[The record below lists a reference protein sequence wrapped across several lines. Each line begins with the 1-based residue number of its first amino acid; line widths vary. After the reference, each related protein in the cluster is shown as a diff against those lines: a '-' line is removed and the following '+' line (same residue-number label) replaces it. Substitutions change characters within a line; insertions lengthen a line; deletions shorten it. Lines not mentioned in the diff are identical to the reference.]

1 MFRDV
6 YNVTI
11 TDQWPSEGFE
21 LDVEFPIV
29 IDELAAQ
36 NFYCTIIRSGEKF
49 EKNAT
54 AIPRQSGY
62 LETARAMYEYA
73 YYKDDEVAQARG
85 MSTSVGT
92 LPILQ
97 EANYLRITSSFIV
110 CVLLYDKVQKEYFIL
125 ALLSA
130 VAIVAPFLYW
140 LNLSTKAKSE

>member
-1 MFRDV
+1 MNSLRISYSFHLL
-6 YNVTI
+6 I
-11 TDQWPSEGFE
+11 
-21 LDVEFPIV
+21 
-29 IDELAAQ
+29 
-36 NFYCTIIRSGEKF
+36 SGEKF

-62 LETARAMYEYA
+62 LDTARAMYEYV

-110 CVLLYDKVQKEYFIL
+110 IL
-125 ALLSA
+125 DMIDN
-130 VAIVAPFLYW
+130 V
-140 LNLSTKAKSE
+140 